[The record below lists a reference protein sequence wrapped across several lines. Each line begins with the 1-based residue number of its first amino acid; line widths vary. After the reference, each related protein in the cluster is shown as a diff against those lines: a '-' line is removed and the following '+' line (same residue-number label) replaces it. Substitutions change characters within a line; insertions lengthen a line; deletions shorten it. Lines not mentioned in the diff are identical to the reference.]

1 MGGLRP
7 YDVIPAGV
15 ATLVLL
21 IAVGMRLRGRG
32 QSGKTGAAMA
42 VASLAILWIR
52 MDFGAHTLLS
62 GADYFLRVFAP
73 PAIDTSAAGPFV
85 AEMSRIGM
93 YDLIKVVEVIAG
105 LMIVLNVFTP
115 LALIL
120 EFPITVS
127 IFWLSVVVVGV
138 GRPVFTGWRELLFN
152 AVLFAAYA
160 GYYLPMLDPQA
171 RQRPL
176 WDRGVFKR
184 LTLIGRPAGAAEAA
198 R

>member
-15 ATLVLL
+15 APLVVLAAL
-21 IAVGMRLRGRG
+21 VVQIRGRSVRGSAVMAAVGL
-32 QSGKTGAAMA
+32 
-42 VASLAILWIR
+42 VILWIR

-62 GADYFLRVFAP
+62 GADYFLKVFPQP
-73 PAIDTSAAGPFV
+73 PIDASAAGPFV
-85 AEMSRIGM
+85 REMSRIGM
-93 YDLIKVVEVIAG
+93 YDLIKVVEVVAG
-105 LMIVLNVFTP
+105 LMIVLNLFTP

-127 IFWLSVVVVGV
+127 IFWLSVVVVGA
-138 GRPVFTGWRELLFN
+138 GRPVFTGWRELFFN
-152 AVLFAAYA
+152 AILLAAYA
-160 GYYLPMLDPQA
+160 GYFLPMLDLRA

-176 WDRGVFKR
+176 WDPQAWRR
-184 LTLIGRPAGAAEAA
+184 A